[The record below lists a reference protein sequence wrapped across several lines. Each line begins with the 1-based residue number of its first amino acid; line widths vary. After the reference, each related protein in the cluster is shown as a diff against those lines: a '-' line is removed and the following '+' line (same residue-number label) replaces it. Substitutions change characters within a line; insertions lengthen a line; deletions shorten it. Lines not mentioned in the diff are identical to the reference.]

1 MAKLTEKQ
9 LEFLENP
16 FVGVVTTLREDGS
29 PHSTVVWVDVED
41 GVPSFNTALGRK
53 KPSNLENDPR
63 ASLLVVDPQDVYK
76 WVAVDG
82 KTELTT
88 DGADPQIDKLAKK
101 YLDKDEYPFRNPA
114 EQRLTVRIN
123 PERVSS
129 SGFDSQVG

>member
-1 MAKLTEKQ
+1 MAKLSEKQ

-41 GVPSFNTALGRK
+41 GVPSFNTASGRK
-53 KPSNLENDPR
+53 KPANLEHDPR
-63 ASLLVVDPQDVYK
+63 ASLLVVDPQDAYK

-101 YLDKDEYPFRNPA
+101 YLGQDEYPWRKDD
-114 EQRLTVRIN
+114 EQRLKVRIQ

-129 SGFDSQVG
+129 SGLDS